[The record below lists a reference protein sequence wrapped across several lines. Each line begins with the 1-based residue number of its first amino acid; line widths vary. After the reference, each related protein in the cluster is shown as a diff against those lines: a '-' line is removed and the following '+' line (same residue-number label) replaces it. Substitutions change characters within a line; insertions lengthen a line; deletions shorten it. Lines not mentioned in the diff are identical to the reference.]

1 MVSAFEW
8 AIHKIVILSAY
19 STIKTSSDAFVA
31 NEHLKSARAAIIIT
45 KCNPAAAI
53 K

>member
-8 AIHKIVILSAY
+8 AIHKILSAY